1 MSDKAAEVFLRTP
14 ETDPSSGRHPEPA
27 PVRRTRARLALAAIC
42 GAMLL
47 AMMGLTVADVL
58 GRYLLGAPITG
69 ATELTEMMLAAV
81 IFLGLPAVSLD
92 RDHVTVDIVTE
103 HLPARLQPWRELL
116 AALVSAAM
124 LSVVGWRIWVY
135 AGQIAGYSG
144 ATNSLRLPIAPLG
157 YLAAACCALGAVFT
171 LYAALRGLRRK

>member
-27 PVRRTRARLALAAIC
+27 PVRRTRARLVLATIC

-92 RDHVTVDIVTE
+92 RT
-103 HLPARLQPWRELL
+103 PARPPPALARAAGGAGLGGDAERRRLADLGLCRADRGLWRGDELAAPADRAAGLSGRGLLRPWRGLH
-116 AALVSAAM
+116 
-124 LSVVGWRIWVY
+124 
-135 AGQIAGYSG
+135 
-144 ATNSLRLPIAPLG
+144 P
-157 YLAAACCALGAVFT
+157 
-171 LYAALRGLRRK
+171 LRRAARPASHLTGT